1 MGLKEDIQKDFIQA
15 LKQKSDNL
23 SVLKS
28 LKASLQNKEIS
39 LKRKELNEEEIVS
52 LIRQEIKK
60 RQEAQEV
67 FSRVNRPI
75 QAEKEKLE
83 MNFLKKYLPP
93 ELSLENLNQIV
104 DQAIKDLKAIGR
116 QDFGRVMKEVMAKV
130 KGQAEGSKIKEIV
143 EKKLG

>member
-1 MGLKEDIQKDFIQA
+1 MSLKEDIQKDFIQA